1 MTFTAVGCDVL
12 IWKRFTIISRLT
24 GEHGVLQ
31 SILHVGQYLLTV
43 SEDGYICVWN
53 WHTAEIIRTI
63 NLGNS
68 FHPSFICHPDTYL
81 NKILVGSSTGK
92 LQLWNIRTGS
102 LIMNFKGYSSGIL
115 TIQQTPSIDV
125 MAIGLE
131 DGTIDIINLKYDEVC
146 SYCFSYH
153 VVCNAIPSVI
163 SCNCSFFL

>member
-12 IWKRFTIISRLT
+12 IWKRFTIISKLE

-53 WHTAEIIRTI
+53 WHTAEIVRTI

-68 FHPSFICHPDTYL
+68 FHPSFLCHPDTYL

-115 TIQQTPSIDV
+115 TIQQTPSVDV

-131 DGTIDIINLKYDEVC
+131 DGTIDILNLKYDEV
-146 SYCFSYH
+146 SFFF
-153 VVCNAIPSVI
+153 
-163 SCNCSFFL
+163 SFFLTFSL